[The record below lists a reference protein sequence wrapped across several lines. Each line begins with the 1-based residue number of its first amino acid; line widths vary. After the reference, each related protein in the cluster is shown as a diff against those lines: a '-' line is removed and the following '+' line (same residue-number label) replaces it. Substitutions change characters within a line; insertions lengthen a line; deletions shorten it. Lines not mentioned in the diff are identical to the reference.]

1 MRAPERRQAP
11 RNSPSRALGQR
22 TGALGR
28 NVVPGAYRGVAVTA
42 FDGELDEGSLA
53 QHFVGREAYRRTRF
67 IVVRNGGETA
77 IVAVQKESD
86 EPLFSPITAMQLLV
100 GPAECAYVEDPEVDT
115 AVPTALARAALS
127 QALGMRGVVV
137 QGRYSHV
144 SFIID
149 PVPLRVTVREVVPPH
164 PAKLLDQAQRV
175 LGMAETLPPMEL
187 VPDVVEFDQLVQG
200 NMATSY
206 LLPCRGGGV
215 SIEGATV
222 KYLDERPAREA
233 WLLLGCERSEQIHE
247 SFYGERAPQVDICP
261 RKRPGG
267 GGATLAKCCLL
278 EAHNEVDADLTVV
291 VPWGASLAQI
301 ADALAALA
309 REWEPTWAPA

>member
-1 MRAPERRQAP
+1 M
-11 RNSPSRALGQR
+11 
-22 TGALGR
+22 
-28 NVVPGAYRGVAVTA
+28 PGAYRGVAVTS
-42 FDGELDEGSLA
+42 FDGELDEGSLSR
-53 QHFVGREAYRRTRF
+53 HFVGREAYRRTRF
-67 IVVRNGGETA
+67 IVVRNSDETA
-77 IVAVQKESD
+77 IVAVQKESE
-86 EPLFSPITAMQLLV
+86 EPLFSPITALQLLV

-127 QALGMRGVVV
+127 QAPGKRGVVV
-137 QGRYSHV
+137 QGRFAHV

-149 PVPLRVTVREVVPPH
+149 PAPLRVTVREVVPPY
-164 PAKLLDQAQRV
+164 PPKLLDQAQRV
-175 LGMAETLPPMEL
+175 LGLAETLPPIEL
-187 VPDVVEFDQLVQG
+187 VPDVVEFDQLAQRTT
-200 NMATSY
+200 ATSY

-222 KYLDERPAREA
+222 RYLDERPAREA

-261 RKRPGG
+261 RKRSGG

-278 EAHNEVDADLTVV
+278 ETHNEVDADRTVV
-291 VPWGASLAQI
+291 VPWGASLALI
-301 ADALAALA
+301 ADALATLA